1 MCLECKL
8 HLSTHTYTAKY
19 VSCNV
24 SFFLQIF
31 LVLDQKSCLAVQLRL
46 RLLEPHFIHTHQQAH
61 HSPPTCSKWAK
72 SMVKWARARRTGNK
86 HQLRRRHSTS
96 QPVRIGTKGLKKEKK
111 IITVQHHATQLGARF
126 LSVAFRVGRCAGV
139 DLHFKQIVTYKNN
152 TLI

>member
-72 SMVKWARARRTGNK
+72 SMVKWARAHRTGNK

-96 QPVRIGTKGLKKEKK
+96 QPVRIGTKGLKKKDYNCACNTIGGAVSERR
-111 IITVQHHATQLGARF
+111 VQSWPLCGSWFTFQTD
-126 LSVAFRVGRCAGV
+126 CY
-139 DLHFKQIVTYKNN
+139 I
-152 TLI
+152 